1 MRRSL
6 LLLAFSF
13 LLLSFGVAQDN
24 SQASSQSKPDALL
37 LYRQGRDL
45 ETANKPQDAA
55 AKYNQSVTICDQELA
70 ANPGRI
76 EAYVV
81 KCWSLFR
88 LGKYQ
93 DVVTAGSAALKIQFD
108 PRISE
113 IMGESYYYLGQNDL
127 ALKAFGKYFESA
139 DADADRMPTA
149 YFYVGELYSRLKKFS
164 HADIAYSYAVAKEP
178 SMPRWWYRLG
188 LACENLGE
196 WRRAYDA
203 YSKALALSPTLEDA
217 LAARDRVKTKAGL

>member
-1 MRRSL
+1 
-6 LLLAFSF
+6 
-13 LLLSFGVAQDN
+13 
-24 SQASSQSKPDALL
+24 
-37 LYRQGRDL
+37 
-45 ETANKPQDAA
+45 
-55 AKYNQSVTICDQELA
+55 
-70 ANPGRI
+70 
-76 EAYVV
+76 
-81 KCWSLFR
+81 
-88 LGKYQ
+88 
-93 DVVTAGSAALKIQFD
+93 
-108 PRISE
+108 
-113 IMGESYYYLGQNDL
+113 
-127 ALKAFGKYFESA
+127 
-139 DADADRMPTA
+139 MPTA